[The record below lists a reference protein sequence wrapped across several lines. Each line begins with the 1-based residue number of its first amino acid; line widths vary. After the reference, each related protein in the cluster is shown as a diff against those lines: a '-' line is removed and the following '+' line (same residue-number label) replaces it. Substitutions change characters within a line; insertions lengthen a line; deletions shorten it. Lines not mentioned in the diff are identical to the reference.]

1 MSPNDLWFV
10 IPPPLLTP
18 PNPLIPLPTGN
29 GRGPSLT
36 RGRQV
41 YELAK
46 LTLQRSKAPIIG
58 SGKARWNNIH
68 VHDLSRAF
76 VLLVEAAVAGKTD
89 DGLWGDKGYYFTEN
103 GEHYWSEIAK
113 KVAESAKSQGY
124 IESAE
129 TEDLDESTAKEV
141 AGFESISWGLNSRGE
156 ARRLKKLLGWKPVE
170 RSLEDEIPTIV
181 ANEQRRLK
189 GL

>member
-1 MSPNDLWFV
+1 M
-10 IPPPLLTP
+10 
-18 PNPLIPLPTGN
+18 
-29 GRGPSLT
+29 
-36 RGRQV
+36 
-41 YELAK
+41 
-46 LTLQRSKAPIIG
+46 
-58 SGKARWNNIH
+58 
-68 VHDLSRAF
+68 HDLSRAF

-103 GEHYWSEIAK
+103 GEHYWSEVAK
-113 KVAESAKSQGY
+113 KVVESAHSQGY
-124 IESAE
+124 ISSAE
-129 TEDLDESTAKEV
+129 TEDLDEATAKEV

-189 GL
+189 GM

>member
-1 MSPNDLWFV
+1 M
-10 IPPPLLTP
+10 
-18 PNPLIPLPTGN
+18 
-29 GRGPSLT
+29 
-36 RGRQV
+36 
-41 YELAK
+41 
-46 LTLQRSKAPIIG
+46 
-58 SGKARWNNIH
+58 
-68 VHDLSRAF
+68 
-76 VLLVEAAVAGKTD
+76 
-89 DGLWGDKGYYFTEN
+89 
-103 GEHYWSEIAK
+103 
-113 KVAESAKSQGY
+113 AESAKSQGY